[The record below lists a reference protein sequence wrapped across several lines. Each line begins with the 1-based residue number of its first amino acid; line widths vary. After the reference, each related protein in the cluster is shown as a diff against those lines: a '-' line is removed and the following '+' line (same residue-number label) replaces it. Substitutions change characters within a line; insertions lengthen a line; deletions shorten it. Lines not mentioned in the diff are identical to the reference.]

1 MKTSYQAE
9 YSTKGQILCDS
20 TDMRSLAQS
29 KSQRRKVEW
38 WCQGLV
44 GRRECR
50 DRVDGHRVAVGEDEK
65 VLETDGG
72 DGCTTV

>member
-1 MKTSYQAE
+1 
-9 YSTKGQILCDS
+9 
-20 TDMRSLAQS
+20 MRSLAQS

-38 WCQGLV
+38 WCQGLE
-44 GRRECR
+44 GRRECG
-50 DRVDGHRVAVGEDEK
+50 DRVDGDRVAVGEDEK